1 MAIRRASTLHGQLSH
16 GHSRLTWLLD
26 DLEAHVTGLQSDSDA
41 RDLILEELAV
51 FAESLTTELRH
62 HIEEEEQEVFALVR
76 LRVAGEEAAELSA
89 LEEEHR
95 GLHACLDAL
104 WAAID
109 ATRADHTPQA
119 VGRLAD
125 TVSTLRENLHH
136 HSGHER
142 RFLSEI
148 EVRLGDDHVR
158 VPR

>member
-1 MAIRRASTLHGQLSH
+1 MKNPRALHFHGHLSH

-41 RDLILEELAV
+41 RDLILEELAE
-51 FAESLTTELRH
+51 FATRLTGELRG
-62 HIEEEEQEVFALVR
+62 HIEEEELEVFAAVR
-76 LRVAGEEAAELSA
+76 LRVGADDAAEIAA

-95 GLHACLDAL
+95 ALHANLDAM

-119 VGRLAD
+119 VQRLAD
-125 TVSTLRENLHH
+125 AVTALRQNLHN

-142 RFLSEI
+142 RFLSEM
-148 EVRLGDDHVR
+148 ELRLAGQGLR
-158 VPR
+158 VSR